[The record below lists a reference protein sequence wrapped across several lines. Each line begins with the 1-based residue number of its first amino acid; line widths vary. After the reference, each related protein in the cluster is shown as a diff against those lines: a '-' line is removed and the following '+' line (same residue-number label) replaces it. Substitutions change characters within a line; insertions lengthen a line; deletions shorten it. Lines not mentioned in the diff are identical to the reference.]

1 MKRLSF
7 SMDKYLAAAVLMAV
21 YLIWVLV
28 YGSVDTWSMVPS
40 AAIVLL
46 SWVGIF
52 ELAGTLCL
60 WRYKTGKWFS
70 LFSLFLMF
78 FAAFNFGQCFLW
90 ALNIHGFRGEIGAYS
105 VYGTV
110 LNDDGLI
117 IRGQLAFIIALP
129 ALNCGAILAWRRG
142 DSRAARRSG
151 GTLDTYADRDLRT
164 LFITSLVISAVV
176 VPGTLLAVMRRLI
189 LRRSFSYH
197 DLYYGNVTSE
207 GFLTN
212 ISNTLFLSALLG
224 MLIGGRYKKPVRR
237 VVYAIFLAYAVI
249 TLLTGDRGEWV
260 NKLLVLVWAD
270 RYFGNRHSRQKTAL
284 YAALAVI
291 LVPLVSA
298 IVSVRNTGFSIQGF
312 TQGLKPIEYSFLSML
327 AEFGNTMRVTMIVIR
342 DNTVFPYGNSYLMSI
357 PTVFGT
363 NLAYRLFGIEY
374 KQLHTW
380 FSADYLRISTGA
392 DFSIIAEAI
401 LNYDIYVM
409 PLIMI
414 LLGMV
419 ILRLSAMPY
428 RQYRNPL
435 YACIAIS
442 IMNTVFKCVR
452 STMWYGLNKIAYIII
467 FMTGVFYCVRLVE
480 NTRKRD

>member
-1 MKRLSF
+1 
-7 SMDKYLAAAVLMAV
+7 MDKYLAVAVLMAF
-21 YLIWVLV
+21 YPIWLLA
-28 YGSVDTWSMVPS
+28 YSSVDTWKIEPA
-40 AAIVLL
+40 AAIILL

-52 ELAGTLCL
+52 ELAGAFCL
-60 WRYKTGKWFS
+60 WRRKTGKWFS

-117 IRGQLAFIIALP
+117 LRGQLAFIIALP
-129 ALNCGAILAWRRG
+129 ALNCGAILAWHRR
-142 DSRAARRSG
+142 DSRAARRMG
-151 GTLDTYADRDLRT
+151 GAIDTYADRDLRT
-164 LFITSLVISAVV
+164 LFIASLLISVVV
-176 VPGTLLAVMRRLI
+176 VPGTLLDVAQRLI
-189 LRRSFSYH
+189 LRRRFSYH
-197 DLYYGNVTSE
+197 DLYYGNIASSN
-207 GFLTN
+207 FLTN

-237 VVYAIFLAYAVI
+237 VVYAIFLVYAVI

-284 YAALAVI
+284 YAVLSVI

-312 TQGLKPIEYSFLSML
+312 TQGLRPIEYSFLSML

-342 DNTVFPYGNSYLMSI
+342 DNTVSPYGNTYLMSI
-357 PTVFGT
+357 LTVFGT
-363 NLAYRLFGIEY
+363 NLANRLFGIEY

-380 FSADYLRISTGA
+380 FSADYLRISSGA

-401 LNYDIYVM
+401 LNHGVYVM
-409 PLIMI
+409 PLVML
-414 LLGMV
+414 LLGMA

-452 STMWYGLNKIAYIII
+452 STMWYGLNKIVFIVIC
-467 FMTGVFYCVRLVE
+467 MTGMFYCVRLVE
-480 NTRKRD
+480 NTRKRN